1 VSTAAFGGLQMVVHV
16 DEIWNLA
23 RGGYARSREFL
34 DIESRSVCSA
44 CIWSG
49 IFTTN
54 EDELHKEVSMGTI
67 WGEWESVS
75 Q

>member
-1 VSTAAFGGLQMVVHV
+1 MWTRFG
-16 DEIWNLA
+16 IWREEDMPVPGSVQFGKL
-23 RGGYARSREFL
+23 EFL